1 MGFARDRFPR
11 AVAQS
16 GDGLYSAFSEGE
28 LRPFAAFRRLM
39 PTYEYSCEKCG
50 HNFESV
56 QSMRD
61 EPYRECPKEL
71 CRQEKWGH
79 GKVKRLIG
87 TGAGLIF
94 KGSGFYITDYR
105 SDSYKE
111 GAKKDAPAAPAEKTA
126 ATESKGGTTPATP
139 AKAPE
144 AKPKKQAADD

>member
-1 MGFARDRFPR
+1 
-11 AVAQS
+11 
-16 GDGLYSAFSEGE
+16 
-28 LRPFAAFRRLM
+28 LRPFPAFKCSM

-50 HNFESV
+50 GTFEMV

-61 EPYRECPKEL
+61 EPLRECPREL
-71 CRQEKWGH
+71 CRQKKWGH

-111 GAKKDAPAAPAEKTA
+111 AAKKDAPAAPAAAGEKPAGSKEPTTPA
-126 ATESKGGTTPATP
+126 APATP

-144 AKPKKQAADD
+144 AKPKKQAAE